1 MRIPR
6 FYCPIALS
14 VNSSVNLPENTFRHA
29 IQVLRLNLGEALIV
43 FNGQGGEY
51 LATIDSISKRGA
63 SVVIQQYQT
72 GVSESP
78 LNLTLA
84 QAIIKPDKMDFA
96 LQKAVELG
104 VSAIQPLF
112 TERSV
117 VRLNKESLEKKHSH
131 WQGIIIAACEQ
142 SGRCIVPVLKPS
154 LYLEDYLN
162 ETQTTQRLILVPGDY
177 PKIKQLLP
185 PAHNEIELVI
195 GPEGGLSDDE
205 IALTEQYH
213 FQEMLLGPRV
223 LRTETAALTAIT
235 ALQCRFGDLS

>member
-6 FYCPIALS
+6 FYCPIALKE
-14 VNSSVNLPENTFRHA
+14 NSSVDLPENTFRHA
-29 IQVLRLNLGEALIV
+29 IQVLRLNIGEALMV
-43 FNGQGGEY
+43 FNGEGGEY

-63 SVVIQQYQT
+63 SIAIQQYQA
-72 GVSESP
+72 GISESP

-131 WQGIIIAACEQ
+131 WHGIMIAACEQ
-142 SGRCIVPVLKPS
+142 SGRCIVPTLKPS
-154 LYLEDYLN
+154 IYLEDYLN
-162 ETQTTQRLILVPGDY
+162 EAHTSQRLILVPGNY
-177 PKIKQLLP
+177 PKIKQLPTPEHHSL
-185 PAHNEIELVI
+185 ELVI
-195 GPEGGLSDDE
+195 GPEGGFSDAEVHLSLQAGLQA
-205 IALTEQYH
+205 IS
-213 FQEMLLGPRV
+213 LGSRI
-223 LRTETAALTAIT
+223 LRAETATLTSLAL
-235 ALQCRFGDLS
+235 LQQQFGDL

>member
-6 FYCPIALS
+6 FYCPIALN

-29 IQVLRLNLGEALIV
+29 IQVLRLNIGEALIV

-63 SVVIQQYQT
+63 SVLIQQYQT

-78 LNLTLA
+78 LHLTLA

-162 ETQTTQRLILVPGDY
+162 EMQMTQRLILVPGDY
-177 PKIKQLLP
+177 PKINQLP
-185 PAHNEIELVI
+185 PPEHNEIELVI
-195 GPEGGLSDDE
+195 GPEGGFSESEVQLSLQAGLQA
-205 IALTEQYH
+205 IS
-213 FQEMLLGPRV
+213 LGSRI
-223 LRTETAALTAIT
+223 LRAETATLTSLAL
-235 ALQCRFGDLS
+235 LQQQFGDL

>member
-6 FYCPIALS
+6 FYCPIALN

-29 IQVLRLNLGEALIV
+29 IQVLRLNIGEALIV

-63 SVVIQQYQT
+63 SVLIQEHQT

-78 LNLTLA
+78 LHLTLA

-177 PKIKQLLP
+177 PKIKQLP
-185 PAHNEIELVI
+185 PPEHNEIELVI
-195 GPEGGLSDDE
+195 GPEGGFSESEVQLSLQAGLQA
-205 IALTEQYH
+205 IS
-213 FQEMLLGPRV
+213 LGSRI
-223 LRTETAALTAIT
+223 LRAETATLTSLAL
-235 ALQCRFGDLS
+235 LQQQFGDL

>member
-29 IQVLRLNLGEALIV
+29 IQVLRLNIGEALIV

-63 SVVIQQYQT
+63 SMVIQQYQT
-72 GVSESP
+72 GISESP
-78 LNLTLA
+78 LHLTLA

-195 GPEGGLSDDE
+195 GPEGGFSESEVQLSLQAGLQA
-205 IALTEQYH
+205 IS
-213 FQEMLLGPRV
+213 LGSRI
-223 LRTETAALTAIT
+223 LRAETATLTSLAL
-235 ALQCRFGDLS
+235 LQQQFGDL